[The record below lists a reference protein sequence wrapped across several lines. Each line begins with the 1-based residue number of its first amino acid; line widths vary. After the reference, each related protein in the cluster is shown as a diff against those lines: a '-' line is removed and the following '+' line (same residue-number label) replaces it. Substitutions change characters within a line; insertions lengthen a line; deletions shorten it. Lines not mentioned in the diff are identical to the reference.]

1 MKNYHFSDYQE
12 ITNENDIQ
20 MIEQLNKKL
29 LEASNLHSIEVYGDE
44 TKNKE
49 DILIFEKKPNGT
61 YLVKNYV
68 GLLSFQGDDGMIHNI
83 TIGSRFD
90 EKDDDKTQQ
99 FLSYMLRNANRSTAV
114 VFNEVIVKT
123 GRAPILQQILL
134 FRFIELIKKAGK
146 KGMFKQY
153 IVNHYNDSKIKGT
166 IDVDQHIKKNML
178 GNGKIAYKV
187 TERQVDNPI
196 NILILQAFDY
206 LMKKYPQTLKNC
218 IHQLP
223 NVKDYIRQLKAEI
236 PNYAAYEV
244 LKVTSK
250 QVIHPYYSNIEELRK
265 TARNILQDRGVE
277 IFKQSSN
284 KVQGVLLNINKLWEW
299 FLEKTIFNELVIEG
313 VTDKINN
320 GDFETNILLSPEESL
335 KKLGKIIPDFTI
347 LKQSIP
353 IAVFDAKHR
362 IGWQA
367 SIKKNEK
374 VSGIRED
381 IYQLLA
387 YMNAL
392 NCSVGGVVF
401 PFSLDESCQEPDLEI
416 RSISDYNEKHEFVSV
431 PYIIKQKGSNFEKLM
446 NEQNEYI
453 RLRIKDK
460 IESVISVEENIKQKL
475 LEELLVLTENQVEE
489 QHLIDLIKRF
499 RI

>member
-1 MKNYHFSDYQE
+1 MKNYHFSDYEE
-12 ITNENDIQ
+12 IKNENNIQ

-90 EKDDDKTQQ
+90 QEDSSQQ

-153 IVNHYNDSKIKGT
+153 ILNHYNDSKIKGT

-265 TARNILQDRGVE
+265 TARDILQDRGVE
-277 IFKQSSN
+277 MFKQSSH

-299 FLEKTIFNELVIEG
+299 FLEKTIFNELIIEG
-313 VTDKINN
+313 VTDTINN
-320 GDFETNILLSPEESL
+320 GDFEKRILFDDEKSL
-335 KKLGKIIPDFTI
+335 KNLGKIIPDFTI
-347 LKQSIP
+347 RKQKVP

-362 IGWQA
+362 ISWQT
-367 SIKKNEK
+367 SIGRNEK

-381 IYQLLA
+381 IYQVLA
-387 YMNAL
+387 YMNVL

-401 PFSLDESCQEPDLEI
+401 PFSRNESYKEPDLEI
-416 RSISDYNEKHEFVSV
+416 RSISEYNKKHKFISV
-431 PYIIKQKGSNFEKLM
+431 PYIIKEKGAPFEKLM

-453 RLRIKDK
+453 RSRIKDK
-460 IESVISVEENIKQKL
+460 IESIILVEET
-475 LEELLVLTENQVEE
+475 TEQNY
-489 QHLIDLIKRF
+489 
-499 RI
+499 